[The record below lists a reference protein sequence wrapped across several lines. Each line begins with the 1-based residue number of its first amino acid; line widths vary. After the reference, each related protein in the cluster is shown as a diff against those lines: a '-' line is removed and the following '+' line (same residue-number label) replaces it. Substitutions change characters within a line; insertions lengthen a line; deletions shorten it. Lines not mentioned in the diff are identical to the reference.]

1 MKHVFFKKE
10 STVGFKIESIYWKLW
25 ETSFFR
31 FLVVGGVN
39 TILGYL
45 LTLVL
50 RFGFFSENPKWVL
63 LANILEFD
71 ISNTV
76 MFMILFPVAYTL
88 QAVFAFRQ
96 PWRFRRLMIYPLSSI
111 PNFLLQ
117 QGFILLFETGLS
129 IPYIFA
135 YGFAAI
141 LPIPLMYLVVK
152 FLVGQSKKTSV

>member
-111 PNFLLQ
+111 PNYLLQ